1 MTPNEASRELARAA
15 AIVRS
20 TGRRI
25 ALWRGALA
33 GLPLLALLVAASRL
47 PPGWLAQPGSFLPM
61 LLASL
66 GLVTFGAA
74 GLVAGFSIQASR
86 LRRRVP
92 EIEEAQGLARGELL
106 GAIELGLQEARP
118 TGLANLHRARVAEVL
133 RGLGTR
139 DLLPRSNER
148 LRATRRIA
156 IPGLGIVLAVLAG
169 GLVGSPGSTQP
180 VLATLARPWSITFPP
195 PPPPLR
201 ISPPGGEVLRG
212 TGLDIVVTAAGRARV
227 LLAQSLPGIPTR
239 WDTVNVVDGFAAV
252 RIDPVDE
259 VIRFWARD
267 ERGSASDT
275 FSVVPLDPL
284 TVTALEVELDY
295 PQYLGRTRD
304 VLSGHITRL
313 DVPAGTRLGFTAR
326 TNHPISRMG
335 LVRQRASGIDTVS
348 LEVDTDRA
356 TGTLVATDSAQLS
369 WSLVPLERVPGLRS
383 PPTIVLSVRADEA
396 PTVAIRYPG
405 EDTMLGI
412 SQALALVIEAR
423 DDHGL
428 AEVGVAWWREST
440 GGRRDSSVHERLS
453 GRGGRR
459 LLLRPTID
467 LEAAG
472 FLPGD
477 EIVYFATARDSRPG
491 STAVVSD
498 TFRARLASLG
508 ELRDE
513 LARQAGELVE
523 ETRSIRERAGSL
535 SDEAQDAE
543 RRSAARSLD
552 ARQAEATDRADF
564 GATQEA
570 RDLLGEAREIESDLE
585 RMREE
590 LGQARDGLEASPL
603 LDTDL
608 QQRLGELEALFEE
621 ILQSGLRERIEALEQ
636 SLRGLDRD
644 ELRNAL
650 AEFSRQSADLEER
663 LDQALGLMERVALE
677 QSLEGARQK
686 AEELAA
692 RQERISTSDPADE
705 GWSERQDEMAAES
718 EELSDRVD
726 ELAERLDGQQ
736 APEAGERGR
745 KGADEARSAAARM
758 RSAARQSGEAAGG
771 DSPAAS
777 REAQEA
783 ASDMESAER
792 NLAAAGESLTEDWQ
806 AEAMQV
812 VSRAT
817 AEALELAKEQ
827 ERVVER
833 LRSGERPEQLSGQQA
848 AVREGLDN
856 LSQSLAEA
864 GRKTALMDRRAGPAA
879 ARAGS
884 EMDAIGES
892 LSGGLARKSEAMQ
905 QGEAAMEALG
915 DLAGSLMASR
925 REMEEASSA
934 TGMEEALERLAG
946 MGKQQAGLNSESGE
960 LFMFMQG
967 GQSIEDRLGSLAA
980 RQEAISKGLRDLA
993 GDPAA
998 RDLGARPAE
1007 LASEADEIARRLAA
1021 GTLDR
1026 ETLARQEQLFR
1037 QLLDAGR
1044 SLEKDERDANRREA
1058 TTARPRVALMP
1069 AGEGVQE
1076 AGPRYPYPDEGQ
1088 LEGLTVSQRRMVYE
1102 YFDRLNGGIP
1112 GDRP

>member
-1 MTPNEASRELARAA
+1 VTPNEASRELARAA

-25 ALWRGALA
+25 ALWRGAVV
-33 GLPLLALLVAASRL
+33 GIPLLAIVLATSRL
-47 PPGWLAQPGSFLPM
+47 SPGWLARPGSLLPM
-61 LLASL
+61 VLASL
-66 GLVTFGAA
+66 VLATFAA
-74 GLVAGFSIQASR
+74 VGLVAGFSVRAYR

-92 EIEEAQGLARGELL
+92 EIEKAQGLAGGELL
-106 GAIELGLQEARP
+106 GAIELGRQEGERA
-118 TGLANLHRARVAEVL
+118 GLANLHRVRVAGVL
-133 RGLGTR
+133 RGLSAR
-139 DLLPRSNER
+139 DLLPGSHER

-156 IPGLGIVLAVLAG
+156 IPGLGVVLAVLG
-169 GLVGSPGSTQP
+169 GSLVSSPGSTQP
-180 VLATLARPWSITFPP
+180 TVAALARPWSVSFPP
-195 PPPPLR
+195 PPPPLQ
-201 ISPPGGEVLRG
+201 ISPPGAEVLRG
-212 TGLDIVVTAAGRARV
+212 TGLDIVVTAPGRARV
-227 LLAQSLPGIPTR
+227 MLAQSLSGTPTR
-239 WDTVNVVDGFAAV
+239 WDTVDVVDGVAAI

-259 VIRFWARD
+259 LIRFWARD
-267 ERGSASDT
+267 ERGSATDT

-284 TVTALEVELDY
+284 TVTALQVELDY
-295 PQYLGRTRD
+295 PPYLERTPD
-304 VLSGHITRL
+304 VISGHITRL
-313 DVPAGTRLGFTAR
+313 DVPAGTRMEFTAR
-326 TNHPISRMG
+326 TNHPLSRMG
-335 LVRQRASGIDTVS
+335 LVRERASGTDTVS
-348 LEVDTDRA
+348 LEIDVERA
-356 TGTLVATDSAQLS
+356 TGVVVATDSAQLS
-369 WSLVPLERVPGLRS
+369 WSLVPRERVPGLRS
-383 PPTIVLSVRADEA
+383 PPPIVLSVRADEA
-396 PTVAIRYPG
+396 PTVTIRYPG
-405 EDTMLGI
+405 EDTMLGFD
-412 SQALALVIEAR
+412 QALALVIEAR
-423 DDHGL
+423 DDYGL

-440 GGRRDSSVHERLS
+440 GGRHDSAVYERLA
-453 GRGGRR
+453 GGGGRR
-459 LLLRPTID
+459 LMLRPIID
-467 LEAAG
+467 LEASG

-477 EIVYFATARDSRPG
+477 EIVYYATARDSRPG
-491 STAVVSD
+491 AAAAVSD
-498 TFRARLASLG
+498 TFRARLAGLD

-513 LARQAGELVE
+513 LARQAEELVE
-523 ETRSIRERAGSL
+523 EARSIRERAGSL
-535 SDEAQDAE
+535 SDAAQDAE
-543 RRSAARSLD
+543 RRSAGRSPD
-552 ARQAEATDRADF
+552 ARQAEVDDRTDF
-564 GATQEA
+564 GATEEA
-570 RDLLGEAREIESDLE
+570 RDLLGEAREIETDLE

-590 LGQARDGLEASPL
+590 LGQARSGLETSPL
-603 LDTDL
+603 LDTEL
-608 QQRLGELEALFEE
+608 QERLGELEALFQE

-636 SLRGLDRD
+636 SLRSLGRD

-677 QSLEGARQK
+677 QSLEGARQT
-686 AEELAA
+686 AEDLAV
-692 RQERISTSDPADE
+692 RQDRISNRDPADE
-705 GWSERQDEMAAES
+705 GWAERQEDLAAES
-718 EELSDRVD
+718 GALSERVD
-726 ELAERLDGQQ
+726 QLAERLDGQQ
-736 APEAGERGR
+736 AAEAADRGR
-745 KGADEARSAAARM
+745 KAAEEALSAASRM
-758 RSAARQSGEAAGG
+758 RSAARQAGEDAGG
-771 DSPAAS
+771 DSPAAR

-783 ASDMESAER
+783 ASAMENAER
-792 NLAAAGESLTEDWQ
+792 SLAAAGESLTEDWQ

-827 ERVVER
+827 ERVVES
-833 LRSGERPEQLSGQQA
+833 LRSGERPEELSGRQA

-884 EMDAIGES
+884 EMDAVGVS
-892 LSGGLARKSEAMQ
+892 LSGGAARKSEAMQ

-925 REMEEASSA
+925 REMAEASSA

-980 RQEAISKGLRDLA
+980 RQESVSEDLRDLA

-998 RDLGARPAE
+998 RELGARPAE

-1058 TTARPRVALMP
+1058 TTARPRVAMP
-1069 AGEGVQE
+1069 PVSEAVQE
-1076 AGPRYPYPDEGQ
+1076 AGPRYPYPNEAQ
-1088 LEGLTVSQRRMVYE
+1088 MEGLTASQRRLVYE